1 MPGIGSSLPGG
12 EIDARS
18 RRFLIERFTVLRD
31 DLAEQAAAGEVPDP
45 EQAERELAIQV
56 ALLAALSR
64 GGSFPEDDASREY
77 VAQVAQAVDEASGY
91 EQADFEHRA
100 FAGLAAR
107 LGAAV
112 AR

>member
-1 MPGIGSSLPGG
+1 MPGIGSSLPSE

-31 DLAEQAAAGEVPDP
+31 DLAEQAAAGEVSGP
-45 EQAERELAIQV
+45 ETKHELVIQG

-91 EQADFEHRA
+91 EQAEFEHRA
-100 FAGLAAR
+100 FVGLAAR
-107 LGAAV
+107 LGAVV